1 MSYNIVSQWFYIQFY
16 WAPDIDIHKKYILHI
31 HISEY
36 NTTFEACSGIEI
48 ALSGYPVTEIM
59 NFVPG
64 GSSDMFDINGSL
76 FTVIF

>member
-1 MSYNIVSQWFYIQFY
+1 MLRSYHPPLVQEGCCHSTIE
-16 WAPDIDIHKKYILHI
+16 
-31 HISEY
+31 EY

>member
-1 MSYNIVSQWFYIQFY
+1 MN
-16 WAPDIDIHKKYILHI
+16 
-31 HISEY
+31 EY
-36 NTTFEACSGIEI
+36 NTTFEACSGIEN

-64 GSSDMFDINGSL
+64 SSSDMFDIIRSL